1 MYIPD
6 YAKTVLDRLNGA
18 GYEAYA
24 VGGSVRDSLLGVP
37 VNDWDVTTSA
47 LPEETEQV
55 FRGFR
60 VIETGIRH
68 GTVTVVSEGHNIEI
82 TTYRC
87 DGAYAD
93 NRHPENVV
101 FVRDIKEDL
110 LRRDFTVNAMA
121 YSPRDGL
128 RDVSGGMKDLED
140 RVIRAVG
147 DAHTRFS
154 EDGLRVMRAVRF
166 ASQLCF
172 TIESATR
179 DAVLADRHLL
189 KNISS
194 ERLFSE
200 LKKTLAGRGVTE
212 TLKEYGTVISTFIPE
227 LVPLT
232 EKDTALWEQT
242 CRAAGTVKNDTILR
256 LAVLFSSV
264 GKDAA
269 AEALARL
276 KADRKTAETVTLLV
290 GLADAELPRSK
301 PQTRRMIH
309 GVGEENLVRLL
320 DLRRAMSA
328 AAGDT
333 DSGDTERISAWISE
347 IAADGDCV
355 SLKSL
360 AVGGKDVLSL
370 GVRPEDVGTLLN
382 AALYAVMDER
392 LPNRKNEL
400 MTYIKN
406 LVSEEMPHEKDNPA

>member
-6 YAKTVLDRLNGA
+6 YAKTVLDRLNNA

-128 RDVSGGMKDLED
+128 RDVSGGMKDLEN

-179 DAVLADRHLL
+179 DAVLADRYLL

-212 TLKEYGTVISTFIPE
+212 TLIEYGSVISTFIPE

-242 CRAAGTVKNDTILR
+242 CRAAGAVKNDTVLR
-256 LAVLFSSV
+256 LSALFSSV

-400 MTYIKN
+400 MTYIKK